1 MSSSGWRF
9 CCSNFYLMLDE
20 MQRKEVRLSEKIDGR
35 CSGLEQR
42 DVEHRLEERPISLEM
57 SRTEAAIE
65 CVEMDKQLRGLKLEV
80 KRINKFLERESMANS
95 HSKPGIL
102 ATELTSA
109 PHPSSTIVDGPD
121 GHRVANHHQYSE
133 SGLFDTHPHILVNG
147 TNQPA
152 PHVPEHPH
160 ELGRHVDSMR
170 ASQGRL
176 PKLQF
181 PTFSGE
187 NPQLWRSR
195 CENYFDM
202 YGVEQSLWV
211 RIAAMHV
218 EGPVVR
224 WVQSAERQIKNVGWH
239 HFCEMLHE
247 RFDHDQH
254 EAFICQLFHIRRSS
268 SIT

>member
-147 TNQPA
+147 TN
-152 PHVPEHPH
+152 
-160 ELGRHVDSMR
+160 
-170 ASQGRL
+170 
-176 PKLQF
+176 
-181 PTFSGE
+181 
-187 NPQLWRSR
+187 
-195 CENYFDM
+195 
-202 YGVEQSLWV
+202 
-211 RIAAMHV
+211 
-218 EGPVVR
+218 
-224 WVQSAERQIKNVGWH
+224 
-239 HFCEMLHE
+239 
-247 RFDHDQH
+247 
-254 EAFICQLFHIRRSS
+254 
-268 SIT
+268 